1 VGSELYGEVRP
12 FAVSGS
18 GPSIASARPQSSG
31 AGSVGGISRGARR
44 SPCLTRRRIRSNVD
58 RRDASQGGG
67 ALDDRASRG
76 IDFHVRRELRG
87 KWGTYGRPRIDGICP
102 DREVL
107 PNESVESSGSALPDA
122 QVELTVTSE
131 TDPVR
136 DWAIAVRGGTPSVDG
151 ISVPDPVEGDGWFTV
166 TVLGLSATVEMTV
179 ALPAG
184 AELTMGHCFDV
195 NEQIEHVALV
205 APRRLVVEVV
215 QGGLYLCSYQSSA
228 G

>member
-1 VGSELYGEVRP
+1 MRARVAALLTTVLLEASISMSFASCAASGEP
-12 FAVSGS
+12 TAAPAST
-18 GPSIASARPQSSG
+18 ASAPT
-31 AGSVGGISRGARR
+31 V
-44 SPCLTRRRIRSNVD
+44 T
-58 RRDASQGGG
+58 
-67 ALDDRASRG
+67 
-76 IDFHVRRELRG
+76 
-87 KWGTYGRPRIDGICP
+87 
-102 DREVL
+102 VL

-131 TDPVR
+131 TDPAR

-166 TVLGLSATVEMTV
+166 AVLGLSATVEMTV

-184 AELTMGHCFDV
+184 AQLTMGHCFDV
-195 NEQIEHVALV
+195 NDQIEHVALV

-215 QGGLYLCSYQSSA
+215 QGGLYLCSYQSNA